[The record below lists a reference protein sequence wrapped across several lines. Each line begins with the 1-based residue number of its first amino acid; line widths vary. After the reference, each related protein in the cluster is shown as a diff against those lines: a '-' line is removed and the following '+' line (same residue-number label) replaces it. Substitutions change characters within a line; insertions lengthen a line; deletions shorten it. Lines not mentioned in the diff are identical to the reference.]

1 MRQSTKMVILGLTNS
16 GKSSV
21 AEILKDR
28 GWPVL
33 EVDDEAQ
40 MKNDGIWPEDE
51 EILDKLF
58 KEVNTEVLKMKNI
71 IFVTSFLEIAD
82 LKKFKEVGFEI
93 VEIYADYEEL
103 QGRKIKRDGHPE
115 DNFERFNR
123 NYNNYQRMRG
133 QMEKYFDLSLNT
145 TGVEPVVTAG
155 KVESYLGR

>member
-1 MRQSTKMVILGLTNS
+1 MVILGLTNS

-58 KEVNTEVLKMKNI
+58 KEVNTEVLKMK
-71 IFVTSFLEIAD
+71 
-82 LKKFKEVGFEI
+82 
-93 VEIYADYEEL
+93 
-103 QGRKIKRDGHPE
+103 
-115 DNFERFNR
+115 
-123 NYNNYQRMRG
+123 
-133 QMEKYFDLSLNT
+133 KYYFCNLFFGDCWS
-145 TGVEPVVTAG
+145 
-155 KVESYLGR
+155 